1 MAISSS
7 DREAV
12 LKVIETWPAED
23 QMILAQM
30 IWERVV
36 SRRASQA
43 HPYEEPVDTPSTWDV
58 LYGIASNGQTPPTDE
73 EVAQWLDEHRMEKYG
88 K

>member
-23 QMILAQM
+23 QMMLAQM

-36 SRRASQA
+36 SWRASQA
-43 HPYEEPVDTPSTWDV
+43 QPFEDPVGTPSTWDA

-73 EVAQWLDEHRMEKYG
+73 EVAQWLGEHRMEKYG